1 MVPVMHSFGA
11 SMALKSICV
20 FVSTEEEKR
29 TAMEA
34 GAANAGGA
42 ELIDEIM
49 KGRVEIVSFLRNDFF
64 CHHFFSI

>member
-1 MVPVMHSFGA
+1 MPE
-11 SMALKSICV
+11 
-20 FVSTEEEKR
+20 EEEKR

-49 KGRVEIVSFLRNDFF
+49 KGRVEIVSLL
-64 CHHFFSI
+64 